1 MNEGLGMTEEEKR
14 RFEAMERQI
23 AEIHSAFFKP
33 QIGEKLSMVEK
44 LSALVDVSERGQWV
58 VSWFVKGLLTLG
70 ALVAAVAAIKNGVF
84 TK

>member
-1 MNEGLGMTEEEKR
+1 MTDGLGMTEEEKR

-44 LSALVDVSERGQWV
+44 LSALVDVSEKGQWV
-58 VSWFVKGLLTLG
+58 VSRVVKGILVLG
-70 ALVAAVAAIKNGVF
+70 AIAAAFAAIKNGVW

>member
-1 MNEGLGMTEEEKR
+1 MTEGLGMTEEEKR

-44 LSALVDVSERGQWV
+44 LSALVDVSEKGQWV
-58 VSWFVKGLLTLG
+58 VSWAVKGLITLG
-70 ALVAAVAAIKNGVF
+70 AVVAAVVAIKNGVF

>member
-1 MNEGLGMTEEEKR
+1 MAGEIGMTEEEKR

-44 LSALVDVSERGQWV
+44 LSALVDVSEKGQWV
-58 VSWFVKGLLTLG
+58 VSWAVKGLLTLG
-70 ALVAAVAAIKNGVF
+70 AVVAAVVAIKNGVF
-84 TK
+84 AK